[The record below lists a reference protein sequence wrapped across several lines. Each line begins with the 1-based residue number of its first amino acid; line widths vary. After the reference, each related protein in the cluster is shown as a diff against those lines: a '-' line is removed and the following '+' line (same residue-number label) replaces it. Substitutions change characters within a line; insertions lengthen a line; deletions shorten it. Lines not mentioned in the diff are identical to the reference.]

1 MLTSPSFSERI
12 ASAAGNV
19 GSSGGGAPG
28 AGAKSRLLMTRYK
41 VNADGTTTLEPDQRF
56 EVLINP
62 AEFKHVAGITY
73 AKDKTLGDSAVNAKF
88 SAMNDEKVS
97 FSLVLD
103 GTGVVPRPTRTPRS
117 VKAQLA
123 DLHNVTYNYV
133 GTLHEPPHVRL
144 LWGSLIF
151 FGRLESMSTQFT
163 LFKPSGEPLRAKVDL
178 SFTGSTSKR
187 EGELVSNRSSPDL
200 SHRVQVR
207 EGDTLPLLCQRIYG
221 DPGYYMDVAAF
232 NGLGDFRR
240 LRPGLDLHF
249 PPLE

>member
-1 MLTSPSFSERI
+1 MLGSTSSS
-12 ASAAGNV
+12 STGAAL
-19 GSSGGGAPG
+19 AQ
-28 AGAKSRLLMTRYK
+28 GAKARLLMTRYK

-62 AEFKHVAGITY
+62 AEFKHTAGISY
-73 AKDKTLGDSAVNAKF
+73 SKDKTLGDSAASAKF
-88 SAMNDEKVS
+88 SAMDDEKVS
-97 FSLVLD
+97 LALVLD
-103 GTGVVPRPTRTPRS
+103 GTGVVPATSGSSRTPRS

-123 DLHNVTYNYV
+123 DLQKVIYNYV

-178 SFTGSTSKR
+178 SFTGATSQR

-221 DPGYYMDVAAF
+221 DAGYYMDVAAF

-240 LRPGLDLHF
+240 LRPGLELHF

>member
-1 MLTSPSFSERI
+1 MLGATTTSSTSA
-12 ASAAGNV
+12 ASA
-19 GSSGGGAPG
+19 S
-28 AGAKSRLLMTRYK
+28 GAKSRLVMTRYK
-41 VNADGTTTLEPDQRF
+41 VNTDGTLTLETNERF

-62 AEFKHVAGITY
+62 AEFKHTAGISY
-73 AKDKTLGDSAVNAKF
+73 SKDKTLGDSAASAKF
-88 SAMNDEKVS
+88 SAVDDEKVS
-97 FSLVLD
+97 FALVLD
-103 GTGVVPRPTRTPRS
+103 GTGVVPGGVGASARSPRS

-123 DLHNVTYNYV
+123 DLHNVAYNYV

-178 SFTGSTSKR
+178 SFTGATSKR

-221 DPGYYMDVAAF
+221 DAGFYMDVAAF

-240 LRPGLDLHF
+240 LKPGLELHF

>member
-1 MLTSPSFSERI
+1 MLGATASSSS
-12 ASAAGNV
+12 SAAGA
-19 GSSGGGAPG
+19 S
-28 AGAKSRLLMTRYK
+28 GAKSRLVMTRYK
-41 VNADGTTTLEPDQRF
+41 VNADGTTTLEPSQRF

-62 AEFKHVAGITY
+62 AEFKHTAGISY
-73 AKDKTLGDSAVNAKF
+73 SKDKTLGDSAASAKF
-88 SAMNDEKVS
+88 SAMDDEKVS
-97 FSLVLD
+97 FALVLD
-103 GTGVVPRPTRTPRS
+103 GTGVVPAGVGTTGTARAPKS

-123 DLHNVTYNYV
+123 DLHNVAYNYV

-178 SFTGSTSKR
+178 SFTGATSKR

-207 EGDTLPLLCQRIYG
+207 EGDTLPLLCQRFYG
-221 DPGYYMDVAAF
+221 DAGYYMDVAAF

-240 LRPGLDLHF
+240 LPPGLELHF